1 MTVKTGTA
9 WAGTFV
15 TLDATG
21 ALEAG
26 TPSGVLYVDGVA
38 DAATVTITGSNPY
51 KWSVT
56 LPSLTAGQRVD
67 MYITAT
73 ISTIATAGF
82 VASEQADTALVSEVK
97 AETASILEDT
107 GTTIPGTIT
116 TIDNEIAVID
126 GIVDNILE
134 DTGTTLDTKINTID
148 DFLDTEVAAILAD
161 TNELQTDLTNG
172 GRLDLL
178 IDAIKAK
185 TDNLP
190 ADPADD
196 SDIDAQLAAIKAE
209 TALIVEDTGTTI
221 PATLADLALE
231 ATLTAIKG
239 AGWTNETLAKI
250 VTDIA
255 AISAGSGATA
265 EEVWEYVSRT
275 LTQTAT
281 SITSSIS
288 GSTITDVRGDTWS
301 IDITDLTLDS
311 NKQQFAI
318 KRHAGDADSAAL
330 LFVDS
335 DDGLLY
341 INGAAGTAGDA
352 SLSYAGTTLTL
363 TVKPAATATI
373 PTGTHLYGIQSVTAA
388 GVVNEAYGGTFT
400 VQADVV
406 KATA

>member
-1 MTVKTGTA
+1 MVKSGQA

-51 KWSVT
+51 KFSVT
-56 LPSLTAGQRVD
+56 LPTLTAGQRVD

-73 ISTIATAGF
+73 ISTIATAGI
-82 VASEQADTALVSEVK
+82 VASEQADTTLLS
-97 AETASILEDT
+97 
-107 GTTIPGTIT
+107 
-116 TIDNEIAVID
+116 D
-126 GIVDNILE
+126 GV
-134 DTGTTLDTKINTID
+134 
-148 DFLDTEVAAILAD
+148 
-161 TNELQTDLTNG
+161 
-172 GRLDLL
+172 
-178 IDAIKAK
+178 
-185 TDNLP
+185 
-190 ADPADD
+190 
-196 SDIDAQLAAIKAE
+196 
-209 TALIVEDTGTTI
+209 
-221 PATLADLALE
+221 TLADDAITSAKFDE
-231 ATLTAIKG
+231 STAFPVKSQ
-239 AGWTNETLAKI
+239 
-250 VTDIA
+250 D
-255 AISAGSGATA
+255 SGATA
-265 EEVWEYVSRT
+265 LARTGADSDTLETLSDQIDTIDSSGVADAVWSNADRT

-281 SITSSIS
+281 SIASSIS

-341 INGAAGTAGDA
+341 INGAAGTASDA
-352 SLSYAGTTLTL
+352 SLVYAGTTLTL
-363 TVKPAATATI
+363 TVKPAATAQI
-373 PTGTHLYGIQSVTAA
+373 PSGTHKYGIQSVTAA